1 MPPPSRMAKLT
12 AKLAVLTAKL
22 AAAQAANETDRVKK
36 LLVRVDKLRAKIKRR
51 EQQQASGGV
60 AGATGASLLTPSTL
74 VVDVEMAPPATA
86 ATMDN
91 AKAPPGGKS
100 MQWKRAATDTE
111 EGVVKGL
118 PSWPI
123 EGWSV
128 SKHTK
133 KDSAPYFM

>member
-1 MPPPSRMAKLT
+1 MAKLT
-12 AKLAVLTAKL
+12 AKLTTAR
-22 AAAQAANETDRVKK
+22 AANDTARVKN
-36 LLVRVDKLRAKIKRR
+36 LVVRVDKLRKI
-51 EQQQASGGV
+51 EQQQAAGGV

-74 VVDVEMAPPATA
+74 VVDDEMAPPATP

-123 EGWSV
+123 EGWCV

-133 KDSAPYFM
+133 KDSAPYFL

>member
-1 MPPPSRMAKLT
+1 MAKLS
-12 AKLAVLTAKL
+12 AKL
-22 AAAQAANETDRVKK
+22 AAALAANDTTRVKK
-36 LLVRVDKLRAKIKRR
+36 LRARIKRR
-51 EQQQASGGV
+51 EQQQASGGG

-74 VVDVEMAPPATA
+74 VVDDEMAQPATP

-91 AKAPPGGKS
+91 AKKATPGGKS

-123 EGWSV
+123 EGWCV

-133 KDSAPYFM
+133 KDSSPYFM